1 MTIVG
6 KSQVSYL
13 TYFTLVKELKDRRVW
28 FHSCVRNSYLILDCL
43 QSVFFFRTPQTY
55 CIEYKGE
62 GLRRQGYWKKSLLES
77 FFFLFHAWLINLKC
91 LAKNMCARYTE
102 VVTRSVQYKNAKIL
116 DTRQLRQT
124 QCLCSSHCLL
134 EVIHLHNS
142 TVWITKAG
150 GNLTT
155 ELYFFVQAFR
165 PH

>member
-1 MTIVG
+1 MQLILVKCFQDTTWISQYRTCIFNPHQYIREITHEQTQEIIISWQMTIVG
-6 KSQVSYL
+6 KRQVSYL

-116 DTRQLRQT
+116 DTRQLR
-124 QCLCSSHCLL
+124 
-134 EVIHLHNS
+134 
-142 TVWITKAG
+142 
-150 GNLTT
+150 
-155 ELYFFVQAFR
+155 
-165 PH
+165 

>member
-1 MTIVG
+1 MQLILVKCFQDTTWISQYRTCIFNPHQYIREITHEQTQEIIISWQMTIDG

-77 FFFLFHAWLINLKC
+77 FFFSFSCMADKSQVSGEKHV
-91 LAKNMCARYTE
+91 CALY
-102 VVTRSVQYKNAKIL
+102 RSGDPVGP
-116 DTRQLRQT
+116 
-124 QCLCSSHCLL
+124 
-134 EVIHLHNS
+134 V
-142 TVWITKAG
+142 
-150 GNLTT
+150 
-155 ELYFFVQAFR
+155 
-165 PH
+165 

>member
-1 MTIVG
+1 MQLILVKCFQDTTWISQYRTCIFNPHQYIREITHEQTQEIIISWQMTIVG

-91 LAKNMCARYTE
+91 LAKNMCVRYTK

-116 DTRQLRQT
+116 DTRQLR
-124 QCLCSSHCLL
+124 
-134 EVIHLHNS
+134 
-142 TVWITKAG
+142 
-150 GNLTT
+150 
-155 ELYFFVQAFR
+155 
-165 PH
+165 

>member
-1 MTIVG
+1 MQLILVKCFQDTTGISQYRTCIFNPHQYIREITHEQTQEIIISWQMTIVG
-6 KSQVSYL
+6 KRQVSYL

-116 DTRQLRQT
+116 DTRQLR
-124 QCLCSSHCLL
+124 
-134 EVIHLHNS
+134 
-142 TVWITKAG
+142 
-150 GNLTT
+150 
-155 ELYFFVQAFR
+155 
-165 PH
+165 